1 MENTSESRAASH
13 LVERQMLLSQVREKA
28 GSHPAENEPAR
39 GHRFVTIART
49 VGSLGD
55 EVAAEL
61 AARLRW
67 HVFDREI
74 VDTIAQ
80 NSHVRQDLVRELD
93 ERSQSLIHDTV
104 ARLLL
109 MAAGMSFGKEDYHEA
124 LLKTLALLAARGE
137 AIIVGRGS
145 AFALHG
151 EPGLHLRFAASPEV
165 RVQRLALQ
173 WRLAPE
179 AARRRMEQ
187 IDAER
192 RDFVQHH
199 FRQSHDDLGFYDAVF
214 NTDRHTV
221 QQIANAVM
229 GMIHLPEQVPRFLE
243 PASHGTA
250 AGKLPAPHGIHSG
263 PAARTGF

>member
-1 MENTSESRAASH
+1 MKRTSESHDASH
-13 LVERQMLLSQVREKA
+13 LVERQMLLSQVRDRA
-28 GSHPAENEPAR
+28 GSLPAESAPAH
-39 GHRFVTIART
+39 GHRFITIARA

-61 AARLRW
+61 AARLHW

-80 NSHVRQDLVRELD
+80 NSRVRQDLVRDLD

-109 MAAGMSFGKEDYHEA
+109 MAAGISFGNEEYHQS
-124 LLKTLALLAARGE
+124 LLKSLALLAARGK

-145 AFALHG
+145 AYALQG
-151 EPGLHLRFAASPEV
+151 EPGLHLRFVASPEI
-165 RVQRLALQ
+165 RMRRLVEQ
-173 WRLAPE
+173 WRVAPE

-192 RDFVQHH
+192 HNFVHNH
-199 FRQSHDDLGFYDAVF
+199 FRQSLDDLRFYDAVF
-214 NTDRHTV
+214 NTDRQTV
-221 QQIANAVM
+221 EQVADAVM
-229 GMIHLPEQVPRFLE
+229 GMVKPQEGASRPEETAGLGIA
-243 PASHGTA
+243 PART
-250 AGKLPAPHGIHSG
+250 PAVHGIPSQ
-263 PAARTGF
+263 PAAR

>member
-1 MENTSESRAASH
+1 MEKTTESNASSH
-13 LVERQMLLSQVREKA
+13 LVERQMLLSQMRDKA
-28 GSHPAENEPAR
+28 GSHPAESEPAR
-39 GHRFVTIART
+39 GHRFITIART

-61 AARLRW
+61 AARLHW

-80 NSHVRQDLVRELD
+80 NIHVRQDLVRELD

-109 MAAGMSFGKEDYHEA
+109 MAAGISFGNEEYHEA

-145 AFALHG
+145 AYALQG
-151 EPGLHLRFAASPEV
+151 EPGLHLRFVASPEV
-165 RVQRLALQ
+165 RVHRLAQQ
-173 WRLAPE
+173 WRVSAE

-187 IDAER
+187 VDAER
-192 RDFVQHH
+192 RNFVHHH
-199 FRQSHDDLGFYDAVF
+199 FRQSLDDLHFYDAVF
-214 NTDRHTV
+214 NTDRHAV
-221 QQIANAVM
+221 EQIADAVM
-229 GMIHLPEQVPRFLE
+229 GMIKLPEQVPRFVE
-243 PASHGTA
+243 TAGHGTA
-250 AGKLPAPHGIHSG
+250 AAKTPAAHVITSG
-263 PAARTGF
+263 PSAR